1 MSPRPHAARLI
12 IPALLVVLT
21 VCAALLI
28 VLLPNAPHAAYSQSA
43 GTLHPT
49 STYPFHGTYTPP
61 AQTPVFDIPPHIPLW
76 PVDND
81 AIVNVLVLG
90 SDSPDAMIRR
100 TDVIILVSIN
110 TDAGTVAM
118 WHIPRALFVY
128 IPNHTLDLINTV
140 YVRGEANNPG
150 GGFPLLRETF
160 RYNFGIELDYY
171 ARVNYEGFT
180 TLVEQM
186 GGLTISVDC
195 AIRDWRLKAP
205 DLDPANADNW
215 EEYTL
220 EMGRH
225 RLPPDLALWYARSR
239 KTTSDLDRGRR
250 QMDLLRALW
259 QQFKR
264 DGLLSQI
271 DVLWPWVEAYVD
283 TNMAFE
289 DTFALVPFALDLDP
303 AGIARYGGTLGL
315 HYATGYTPDNG
326 REVLLPQREYLLPMI
341 EDFLT
346 PPTPNRLGRATVT
359 IDVIDATWWD
369 MGLHRVAAD
378 RLAWEGF
385 AAQPIAAWGEIQRAT
400 TRITDY
406 TGTTKGSPLPEIARI
421 LRVDEAQIVRE
432 PDPNRTVDVR
442 VELGQAYNACVYGN
456 AEAALGDTPAAEYLP
471 EHIQAAG
478 CWLRFRAE
486 VNMRAGPGTNHDI
499 LDTATPNNLFAITG
513 RDVAGTWWRVQTDDG
528 LTGWVSAEINTAIAA
543 GARCDSVLV
552 VDPTNAVP

>member
-1 MSPRPHAARLI
+1 MRPRPQPTPLI
-12 IPALLVVLT
+12 MPTLLMTVMLCTTLLIALLPGTPRAV
-21 VCAALLI
+21 
-28 VLLPNAPHAAYSQSA
+28 YSQEA
-43 GTLHPT
+43 GTLPPT
-49 STYPFHGTYTPP
+49 ATYPFHGTYTPP
-61 AQTPVFDIPPHIPLW
+61 AQTPVFAIPPRVPLW

-100 TDVIILVSIN
+100 TDVMILVSIN

-150 GGFPLLRETF
+150 GGFALLRETF

-180 TLVEQM
+180 TLIEQL

-195 AIRDWRLKAP
+195 AIRDWRLKSP
-205 DLDPANADNW
+205 DLDPTDPDNW

-220 EMGRH
+220 EMGRY
-225 RLPPDLALWYARSR
+225 RMAPDLALWYVRSR
-239 KTTSDLDRGRR
+239 KSTSDLDRGRR

-259 QQFKR
+259 SQLRR
-264 DGLLSQI
+264 DGLFSQI
-271 DVLWPWVEAYVD
+271 DVLWPWVETYVD
-283 TNMAFE
+283 TNMGF
-289 DTFALVPFALDLDP
+289 DDALALAPFALTLDP
-303 AGIARYGGTLGL
+303 ARIARYGGTLGL

-341 EDFLT
+341 EDLLT
-346 PPTPNRLGRATVT
+346 PATPNRIGRGTVT
-359 IDVIDATWWD
+359 IEVIDATWWD
-369 MGLHRVAAD
+369 MGLHRIAAD

-385 AAQPIAAWGEIQRAT
+385 TAQPLDTPGEIQREL
-400 TRITDY
+400 TRIIDY

-421 LRVDEAQIVRE
+421 LRVDEAQIIRE
-432 PDPNRTVDVR
+432 PDPNRAVDVR
-442 VELGQAYNACVYGN
+442 VEIGQAYNACIYGN
-456 AEAALGDTPAAEYLP
+456 AEAALGDTPAVEYLP
-471 EHIQAAG
+471 EHVQAAG

-486 VNMRAGPGTNHDI
+486 VNVRAGPGLAHATI
-499 LDTATPNNLFAITG
+499 DTATPGDLFAVVG
-513 RDVAGTWWRVQTDDG
+513 RDESGAWWRVQTG
-528 LTGWVSAEINTAIAA
+528 EGTGWVSAEINSVVAA
-543 GARCDSVLV
+543 GDHCPGVLL
-552 VDPTNAVP
+552 VDPTNVIP